1 MKKHVGGLK
10 MRLRFIH
17 TADLHLDS
25 SFKGLQQLPEN
36 IRQRIV
42 QSTLTAFN
50 NMIDGAI
57 DQKVDFV
64 LFAGDIYDRAS
75 RSLRAQLQFK
85 RGIERLSEE
94 GISSYIIHGNHDP
107 LEGKYISLEWP
118 ETVHFFGSDRVTR
131 IPFLKK
137 NQEVASIYG
146 FSYAMSK
153 VTENKAKEF
162 SKQQSDSF
170 SIALLHTN
178 CDGAAD
184 HENYAPCTKRDL
196 LDAGF
201 DYWALGHVH
210 TRKVLHEYPPIVYP
224 GNLQGRHIREQ
235 GEKGF
240 YYVEVDSL
248 KNITLSFQP
257 VQDVLWLEEEIDFTE
272 INQIDDVF
280 QLMDDRRHQL
290 HGCYPETPLIV
301 RIIGKGETSLGEELS
316 RKDIVETLVE
326 EWQSKEA
333 YQENFVWLE
342 SFRFQGQMFY
352 EREELRASQGVFSDI
367 MNMVE
372 EANGDEA
379 LRESIIEEAL
389 SELFTHHR
397 ARKILDPFRPEEQQ
411 EILQKAEAF
420 VLFSL
425 IGGDRK

>member
-1 MKKHVGGLK
+1 MSI
-10 MRLRFIH
+10 RFIH
-17 TADLHLDS
+17 IADLHLDS
-25 SFKGLQQLPEN
+25 SFKGLQQLPES
-36 IRQRIV
+36 IRKRIV

-50 NMIDGAI
+50 SMIVRAI
-57 DQKVDFV
+57 DQRVDFV
-64 LFAGDIYDRAS
+64 LFAGDIYDRSS
-75 RSLRAQLQFK
+75 RSLRAQLQFR
-85 RGIERLSEE
+85 RGLERLSEE

-107 LEGKYISLEWP
+107 LEGEYIPLEWP
-118 ETVHFFGSDRVTR
+118 ESVHFFGSDRVTR
-131 IPFLKK
+131 IPFLKENK
-137 NQEVASIYG
+137 EVASIYG

-153 VTENKAKEF
+153 VTENMAKEF
-162 SKQQSDSF
+162 RKEQSDSF

-178 CDGAAD
+178 CDGAAE

-196 LDAGF
+196 LEAGF

-210 TRKVLHEYPPIVYP
+210 TRKVLHEDPPIVYP

-240 YYVEVDSL
+240 YYVEVDST
-248 KNITLSFQP
+248 KKVTLSFQP

-280 QLMDDRRHQL
+280 QLMDDVRHQL
-290 HGCYPETPLIV
+290 HGRYSETPLIV
-301 RIIGKGETSLGEELS
+301 RIIGKGETSLGQELS

-352 EREELRASQGVFSDI
+352 ERDELRASQGVFADI

-372 EANGDEA
+372 TANEDET
-379 LRESIIEEAL
+379 LREGIMEEAL
-389 SELFTHHR
+389 KELLTHHR
-397 ARKILDPFRPEEQQ
+397 AKRILEPFRPEEQQ

-420 VLFSL
+420 VLSTL

>member
-1 MKKHVGGLK
+1 MKKMLGGLK
-10 MRLRFIH
+10 MSLRFIH

-36 IRQRIV
+36 IRHRIV

-57 DQKVDFV
+57 DQRVDFV

-85 RGIERLSEE
+85 RGLERLSEA

-107 LEGKYISLEWP
+107 LEGEYIPLEWP
-118 ETVHFFGSDRVTR
+118 ESAHFFGSDKVTR
-131 IPFLKK
+131 IPFLKEHK
-137 NQEVASIYG
+137 EVASIYG

-153 VTENKAKEF
+153 VTENMAKEF
-162 SKQQSDSF
+162 TKQQSDTF

-196 LDAGF
+196 LVAGF

-210 TRKVLHEYPPIVYP
+210 TRKVLHDYPPIVYP

-248 KNITLSFQP
+248 KNIDLSFQP
-257 VQDVLWLEEEIDFTE
+257 VQDVLWLEEELDFKE
-272 INQIDDVF
+272 INQMDDVF
-280 QLMDDRRHQL
+280 QLMDDVRHQL
-290 HGCYPETPLIV
+290 HGRYPDTPLIV
-301 RIIGKGETSLGEELS
+301 RMIGKGETSLGEELS
-316 RKDIVETLVE
+316 RKDIVDTLVE

-333 YQENFVWLE
+333 YQENFIWLE

-352 EREELRASQGVFSDI
+352 ARDELRASQGVFADI

-372 EANGDEA
+372 TANEDVALREGIMEEA
-379 LRESIIEEAL
+379 LREL
-389 SELFTHHR
+389 LTHHR
-397 ARKILDPFRPEEQQ
+397 ARKFLEPFRPEEQQ

-420 VLFSL
+420 VLSSL
-425 IGGDRK
+425 IGGDPK